1 MASQRNFKAAAINN
15 SFGLRL
21 FRSLQK
27 QSHQEE
33 NCFFSPLNITTAL
46 FLTRVGARGNTAK
59 QIDDVLKV
67 SSFER
72 LVVQDSLQYLNRDLF
87 SGDSNDSP
95 HQLKFAVRLY
105 SQEGFHFESSYLASI
120 RDVYDAELETVDFI
134 GRREAS
140 TKEINKWVKEQTNGN
155 IEKLLEPDALSS
167 DSRLVLVNTVYFK
180 AEWYDVFDEEYTR
193 DINFYK
199 SNSEEQSVSM
209 MHQEGEFDFYHDE
222 CAKCKVLVME
232 YLGTLDMMIAL
243 PDELTGLADLKSKLS
258 EDLLSSWNKN
268 VKMVNCRVDIPKFK
282 FSRRIGLVECLKS
295 MGITDLFESGKADL
309 SGISTFPHRMSEI
322 IHQAF
327 IEVTEEGTEAGAA
340 STAILQFDGV
350 GVAPQKQA
358 EIFKADHPFVFF
370 IRDRFSGAVI
380 FMGCIVQPVEE

>member
-1 MASQRNFKAAAINN
+1 MANQRSFKAASINN

-21 FRSLQK
+21 FRSLQE
-27 QSHQEE
+27 QSQEEE

-46 FLTRVGARGNTAK
+46 FLARVGARGNTAK
-59 QIDDVLKV
+59 QIDDALKV

-72 LVVQDSLQYLNRDLF
+72 LVVQDSLQYLNRDLL
-87 SGDSNDSP
+87 SDDSNDS
-95 HQLKFAVRLY
+95 HQLKFAIRLY
-105 SQEGFHFESSYLASI
+105 SQEGLHFESSYLVSV

-140 TKEINKWVKEQTNGN
+140 TKEINEWVKEQTNGN
-155 IEKLLEPDALSS
+155 IEKLLAPDALSS

-180 AEWYDVFDEEYTR
+180 AEWYDVFDEENTK
-193 DINFYK
+193 DMNFH
-199 SNSEEQSVSM
+199 SSISETQSVSM

-232 YLGTLDMMIAL
+232 YLGTLDMVIAL
-243 PDELTGLADLKSKLS
+243 PDELTGLAELESKLS

-268 VKMVNCRVDIPKFK
+268 VKMANCKVDIPKFK

-309 SGISTFPHRMSEI
+309 SGISTYPLRMSEI
-322 IHQAF
+322 VHQAF

-340 STAILQFDGV
+340 NAEILQFDGE
-350 GVAPQKQA
+350 GISPQKQA

-370 IRDRFSGAVI
+370 IRDRFSETVI
-380 FMGCIVQPVEE
+380 FMGRIVHPVLK